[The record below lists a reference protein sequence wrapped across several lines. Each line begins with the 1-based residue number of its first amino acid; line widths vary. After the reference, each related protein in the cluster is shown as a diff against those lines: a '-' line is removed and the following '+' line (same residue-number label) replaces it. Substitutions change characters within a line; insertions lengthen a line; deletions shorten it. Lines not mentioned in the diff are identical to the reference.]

1 MKTLNPSTLT
11 ERKEVNISKIPL
23 FYPFQTKQEN
33 SGKIKNFQENQISL
47 TNLQLKKPSYTQT
60 SKSDD
65 NIIRIKNIFL
75 KLFAN
80 KVSKIHQVINNS
92 S

>member
-1 MKTLNPSTLT
+1 MKTLNPSTLQ
-11 ERKEVNISKIPL
+11 KEKKVNISKIPL
-23 FYPFQTKQEN
+23 SIFSRLSK
-33 SGKIKNFQENQISL
+33 KILEKSKIFKKNQISL

-60 SKSDD
+60 SKSND